1 MGASS
6 AANDAA
12 ETAQV
17 DGSMKAL
24 VTIRQYLAYIGILV
38 PITITRCL
46 PHCVIRLMARIGGIA
61 MYATPS
67 LRRLVLANIATALPE
82 IPEPERRRIARESF
96 RHLALNMLEFLWV
109 EGIPARVRR
118 CYPPIPPEIL
128 DPVIEHRKRGE
139 RIIFVTPHLGSWEC
153 SGLVVPYYAGFRL
166 AAVAKPIR
174 NPFLNRRF
182 TRWREASTGLH
193 VIFSR
198 GAIRAAIAALRAGES
213 VGLLTDQN
221 TKGREGGVF
230 LDFFG
235 LPVACTTSPALLKR
249 YCDAHDIPATIIF
262 GCSVREGAEE
272 KLVAYK
278 RILRKPFS
286 EYADDREVI
295 RELLGYSEELIRAYP
310 EQYLWL
316 YRRFQYIPEGTPEE
330 LRRRYPYY
338 ATTPRPSFYRRRR
351 KAEKPDAGDAA
362 IPAETTTSSPTEGD
376 PIS

>member
-1 MGASS
+1 MSFRKKRFCRRGKSFR
-6 AANDAA
+6 
-12 ETAQV
+12 
-17 DGSMKAL
+17 GSKKMKVW
-24 VTIRQYLAYIGILV
+24 VTIRQYLAYIGVLV
-38 PITITRCL
+38 PIMIARCL
-46 PHCVIRLMARIGGIA
+46 PHWGIRLLARIGGIA

-82 IPEPERRRIARESF
+82 VPEPRRRRIARESF
-96 RHLALNMLEFLWV
+96 RHLALNMLEFLWM
-109 EGIPARVRR
+109 EGIPKRVRR
-118 CYPPIPPEIL
+118 CYPPIPPEII
-128 DPVIEHRKRGE
+128 DPVIELRKRGE

-174 NPFLNRRF
+174 NRFLNRRF
-182 TRWREASTGLH
+182 TRWREASAGLH

-198 GAIRAAIAALRAGES
+198 GAIRAAIAALRKGES

-221 TKGREGGVF
+221 TKAREGGVF

-249 YCDAHDIPATIIF
+249 YCDAHGIPATIIF
-262 GCSVREGAEE
+262 GCSVREGAGE
-272 KLVAYK
+272 KLVAHK
-278 RILRKPFS
+278 RVLRKPFS

-295 RELLGYSEELIRAYP
+295 RELLGYSEEMIRKYP

-316 YRRFQYIPEGTPEE
+316 YRRFQYIPEGAAEE

-338 ATTPRPSFYRRRR
+338 ATTPRPSFYRRGPRP
-351 KAEKPDAGDAA
+351 ENGGGSAA
-362 IPAETTTSSPTEGD
+362 STKTTTTSQPTGD
-376 PIS
+376 TIS